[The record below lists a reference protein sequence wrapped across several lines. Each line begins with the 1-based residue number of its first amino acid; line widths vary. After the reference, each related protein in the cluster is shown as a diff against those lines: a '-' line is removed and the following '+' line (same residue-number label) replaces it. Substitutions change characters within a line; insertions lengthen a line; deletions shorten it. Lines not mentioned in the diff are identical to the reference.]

1 MSFNKKKSTTKSSYA
16 LRKKPRK
23 IRTSTFR
30 GNLVFVVFTLPALA
44 YLFVFNYLPLAG
56 SVLAFKDYRYDK
68 GIFGSDW
75 IGWENFE
82 FLLGSNDIWR
92 MTRNSLGYGVLFIIF
107 NTLFA
112 LILALLMYE
121 LTNKLT
127 LKFVQTSVILP
138 NFLSWIMI
146 SFVVYI
152 FLNAQSGVVNTFLEG
167 RGIETFDWYTKAQAW
182 IFVIPM
188 VSAWKNIGW
197 MSLIYYSSLM
207 AISSDLFEA
216 AALDGAN
223 KFQQAIHVSVPAVT
237 PVIATMSLISVGQS
251 LIRQDLGLFYHVTR
265 NSGLLY
271 ETTEVIDTYVYR
283 ATIQN
288 GDIAMSSAAGLFQ
301 TVVGLCL
308 VLITNAI
315 IRKFSPESAIF

>member
-1 MSFNKKKSTTKSSYA
+1 MSVKKEKPMTKMNTLLSNKSQR
-16 LRKKPRK
+16 LRS
-23 IRTSTFR
+23 STFR
-30 GNLVFVVFTLPALA
+30 GNLVFVLFTLPALA

-56 SVLAFKDYRYDK
+56 SVLAFKDYRYDL
-68 GIFGSDW
+68 GIFGSEW
-75 IGWENFE
+75 IGFENFE

-92 MTRNSLGYGVLFIIF
+92 MTRNSIGYGVLFIIF

-121 LTNKLT
+121 LTSKLT

-167 RGIETFDWYTKAQAW
+167 RGVETFDWYTKARAW
-182 IFVIPM
+182 IFVIPF

-207 AISSDLFEA
+207 AVSADLYEA
-216 AALDGAN
+216 ASLDGAN
-223 KFQQAIHVSVPAVT
+223 KFKQAIHISIPAVT

-271 ETTEVIDTYVYR
+271 ETTDVIDTYVYR

-308 VLITNAI
+308 VLITNWI
-315 IRKFSPESAIF
+315 IRRLSPDSAIF